1 MQTPQ
6 LALFLELFHKRSEGQ
21 EALKDRIHVAGLGQ
35 VGEPETPEKGPKSE
49 AEAKLSSALMWDS
62 LPMAGQFI
70 C

>member
-6 LALFLELFHKRSEGQ
+6 LVVFVEFFHEWSEGQ

-35 VGEPETPEKGPKSE
+35 VGQPETAEKAPKLE
-49 AEAKLSSALMWDS
+49 RQAKLAPALRRDP
-62 LPMAGQFI
+62 LPVAGQLV